1 MNKATLSNFHSELR
15 SKFKRTCSAGILL
28 AKIDE
33 TPILYLNA
41 TRYSLNTGN
50 LWKTLAVILL
60 VSVSFTQP
68 VLAQQKEKMLRIIT
82 VNGRKVETIPT
93 TLSQVNLGV
102 EVQGKTA
109 QEVQQEAARRSSS
122 VIALLKS
129 RNVEK
134 LQTTGIDL
142 NPVYSNNNN
151 VQHIT
156 GYSATNT
163 VNFRIVTDRAG
174 TILDEA
180 VKAGATRIDSISFIA
195 SDSAIAQAQKQ
206 ALQKA
211 TQDAQQQAEAVVSIL
226 GFKLKEVVSI
236 QVNGASAP
244 PPQPVLR
251 AAVAKFSTQDAST
264 PVIGGEQQVEASVT
278 LQISY

>member
-33 TPILYLNA
+33 TPILYLNT

-211 TQDAQQQAEAVVSIL
+211 TQDAQQQAEAVLSIL